1 VPVGRG
7 PGGGAVRRGASGMD
21 TAGPAAG
28 PGGPPVP
35 QAIMVVA
42 VAGPGGPPGMVAAVE
57 GPTYHW

>member
-1 VPVGRG
+1 
-7 PGGGAVRRGASGMD
+7 MD